1 MTAANSPVNWVIA
14 FGELEVDEARLYKTL
29 PNDQFV
35 LKRAG
40 RVSPASARDII
51 SRWPA
56 FEVALDPG
64 KPTRLYLRLSGVT
77 SPFVSARIL
86 PLKQFIS
93 NEGVDLLILAGV
105 LGFITAMLVY
115 NLVVYVRSRL
125 HQCLYYF
132 LYLAFIIIHVVIYD
146 GLIYR
151 FSDFTLS
158 GHVADILS
166 QSSGVAAGL
175 SLLLFG
181 RALLRLPQTA
191 PRLSKLTLWFSAVTI
206 FILFLEIIR
215 VLPYAT
221 ISSVV
226 LILSGFFMSGCAVY
240 FALRGVKPAL
250 YFSFSF
256 LALLLGVAIDMY
268 GFHYPVA
275 LGPEPT
281 IWENLVGVQ
290 QNWSFHLGIC
300 AEAVLIS
307 FAITYF
313 IKDMR
318 SDIETAR
325 STASQARAATEELK
339 DEYEGKLAAV
349 AEKARIRERITEKVA
364 GMVSSKS
371 GDEVFL
377 EQAAAAIA
385 ANMGEKDF
393 DVARLASE
401 LAVSEQTL
409 CRRIH
414 RAAGV
419 TPVEFLRQQ
428 RLTHA
433 KQLLETRAHNTVAE
447 VANAVGIFNAGRFAK
462 LYRETFG
469 QSPSEVLKRG

>member
-1 MTAANSPVNWVIA
+1 
-14 FGELEVDEARLYKTL
+14 
-29 PNDQFV
+29 
-35 LKRAG
+35 
-40 RVSPASARDII
+40 
-51 SRWPA
+51 
-56 FEVALDPG
+56 
-64 KPTRLYLRLSGVT
+64 
-77 SPFVSARIL
+77 
-86 PLKQFIS
+86 
-93 NEGVDLLILAGV
+93 
-105 LGFITAMLVY
+105 
-115 NLVVYVRSRL
+115 
-125 HQCLYYF
+125 
-132 LYLAFIIIHVVIYD
+132 
-146 GLIYR
+146 
-151 FSDFTLS
+151 
-158 GHVADILS
+158 
-166 QSSGVAAGL
+166 
-175 SLLLFG
+175 
-181 RALLRLPQTA
+181 
-191 PRLSKLTLWFSAVTI
+191 
-206 FILFLEIIR
+206 
-215 VLPYAT
+215 
-221 ISSVV
+221 
-226 LILSGFFMSGCAVY
+226 
-240 FALRGVKPAL
+240 
-250 YFSFSF
+250 

-409 CRRIH
+409 RRRIH